1 MERSFFIEGER
12 KMIKTSGWMPGTQ
25 TGMREPDPRS
35 GYGGAIYHGMQKV
48 TGNPAD
54 SCGGTS
60 YLLLY

>member
-1 MERSFFIEGER
+1 
-12 KMIKTSGWMPGTQ
+12 MIKTSGWMPGTQ